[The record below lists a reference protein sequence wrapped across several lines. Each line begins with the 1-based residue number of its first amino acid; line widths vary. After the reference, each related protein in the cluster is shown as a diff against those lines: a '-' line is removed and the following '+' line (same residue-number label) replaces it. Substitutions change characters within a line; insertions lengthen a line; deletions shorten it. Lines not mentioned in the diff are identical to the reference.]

1 MIIREM
7 MKEFYKLYKE
17 DDLKKINKDTML
29 KLDRIN

>member
-7 MKEFYKLYKE
+7 MKEFYKIYKE